1 MPEGEVRALYRR
13 LGCLLLLLC
22 LALPRACAEGPVEER
37 LARTFEE
44 YGTLGASVAVFQNGR
59 VTYTYA
65 YGQIRPDGPEVTADT
80 AFQVGSISKMV
91 ACIGLLQL
99 MDDKGVSLDDEL
111 GDVLGYEVRNPYY
124 PEVPV
129 TLRQLMTHTA
139 SLRDASDYDDALE
152 GEGLPLETLLV
163 ERARAVFSRSEPG
176 HERVY
181 SNFGGGLIGPLIE
194 ALSGMALD
202 DYMARNVFEPL
213 GVTAAYQASRLAGKA
228 PLADIYFMPEARL
241 AKRPGDD
248 APALRDYCFTAGKL
262 TISAQDLCKILIALC
277 DGGVCGDA
285 RILKES
291 QVAEMTARQDH
302 IGSVFCDSGNGLF
315 LNVITDAEVPGRTL
329 LGHGGK
335 AYGMLCAA
343 YFDPTDRTGV
353 VMLTNGC
360 DNRSDRNGIGVLGR
374 EILTLCYQEIIDP
387 LHQVEDPF
395 EVR

>member
-1 MPEGEVRALYRR
+1 MRALYRR
-13 LGCLLLLLC
+13 IGCLLLLLC
-22 LALPRACAEGPVEER
+22 LALPGAVTGAEGAVEEQ
-37 LARTFEE
+37 LARMFEK
-44 YGTLGASVAVFQNGR
+44 YSTLGASVAVFQNGR
-59 VTYTYA
+59 ITYVYTY
-65 YGQIRPDGPEVTADT
+65 GQTRPGGPEVTADT

-99 MDDKGVSLDDEL
+99 MDEQGVSLDDEL
-111 GDVLGYEVRNPYY
+111 GEVLGYEVRNPHY

-202 DYMARNVFEPL
+202 DYMAQNVFEPL

-262 TISAQDLCKILIALC
+262 VISAQDLCKILIALC

-291 QVAEMTARQDH
+291 QVAEMTARQEYA
-302 IGSVFCDSGNGLF
+302 GSVACDSGNGLF
-315 LNVITDAEVPGRTL
+315 LNIITDDEVEGRTL
-329 LGHGGK
+329 YGHGGK

-360 DNRSDRNGIGVLGR
+360 NNKSDANGVGALGR
-374 EILTLCYQEIIDP
+374 DILTLCYERIIDP
-387 LHQVEDPF
+387 FHQVEDPF

>member
-1 MPEGEVRALYRR
+1 M
-13 LGCLLLLLC
+13 GCLLLLVC
-22 LALPRACAEGPVEER
+22 LALPCTGAAEPVGEQLDR
-37 LARTFEE
+37 VFEE
-44 YGTLGASVAVFQNGR
+44 YSTLGASVAVFQNGR
-59 VTYTYA
+59 VTYTYTC
-65 YGQIRPDGPEVTADT
+65 GQIRPDGPEVTADT

-194 ALSGMALD
+194 ALSGIALD

-213 GVTAAYQASRLAGKA
+213 GVTAAYQASRLVGKV
-228 PLADIYFMPEARL
+228 PLADMYLMPEGRL

-248 APALRDYCFTAGKL
+248 ASALEDYCFTAGKL
-262 TISAQDLCKILIALC
+262 VISAQDLCKILIALC

>member
-1 MPEGEVRALYRR
+1 M
-13 LGCLLLLLC
+13 GCLLLLVC
-22 LALPRACAEGPVEER
+22 LALPCTGAAEPVGEQLDR
-37 LARTFEE
+37 VFEE
-44 YGTLGASVAVFQNGR
+44 YSTLGASVAVFQNGR
-59 VTYTYA
+59 VTYTYTC
-65 YGQIRPDGPEVTADT
+65 GQIRPDGPEVTADT

-213 GVTAAYQASRLAGKA
+213 GVTAAYQASRLVGKV
-228 PLADIYFMPEARL
+228 PLADMYLMPEGRL

-248 APALRDYCFTAGKL
+248 ASALEDYCFTAGKL
-262 TISAQDLCKILIALC
+262 VISAQDLCKILIALC

>member
-1 MPEGEVRALYRR
+1 M
-13 LGCLLLLLC
+13 GCLLLLVC
-22 LALPRACAEGPVEER
+22 LALPCTGAAEPVGEQLDR
-37 LARTFEE
+37 VFEE
-44 YGTLGASVAVFQNGR
+44 YSTLGASVAVFQNGR
-59 VTYTYA
+59 VTYTYTC
-65 YGQIRPDGPEVTADT
+65 GQIRPDGPEVTADT

-202 DYMARNVFEPL
+202 DYMAQNVFEPL
-213 GVTAAYQASRLAGKA
+213 GVTAAYQASRLVGKV
-228 PLADIYFMPEARL
+228 PLADMYLMPEGRL

-248 APALRDYCFTAGKL
+248 ASALEDYCFTAGKL
-262 TISAQDLCKILIALC
+262 VISAPDLCKILIALC

-285 RILKES
+285 RILRES
-291 QVAEMTARQDH
+291 QTAEMTARQEYA
-302 IGSVFCDSGNGLF
+302 GSVACDSGNGLF
-315 LNVITDAEVPGRTL
+315 LNIITDDEVEGRTL
-329 LGHGGK
+329 YGHGGK

>member
-1 MPEGEVRALYRR
+1 M
-13 LGCLLLLLC
+13 GCLLLLLC
-22 LALPRACAEGPVEER
+22 LALPGAAAGAEGAVEEQ
-37 LARTFEE
+37 LARMFEK
-44 YGTLGASVAVFQNGR
+44 YSTLGAPVAVFQNGR
-59 VTYTYA
+59 VTYTYTC
-65 YGQIRPDGPEVTADT
+65 GQIRPDGPEVTADT
-80 AFQVGSISKMV
+80 AFQAGSISKMV

-202 DYMARNVFEPL
+202 DYMAQNVFEPL
-213 GVTAAYQASRLAGKA
+213 GVTAAYQASRLVGKV
-228 PLADIYFMPEARL
+228 PLADMYLMPEGRL

-248 APALRDYCFTAGKL
+248 ASALEDYCFTAGKL
-262 TISAQDLCKILIALC
+262 VISAPDLCKILIALC
-277 DGGVCGDA
+277 DGGICGNA

>member
-1 MPEGEVRALYRR
+1 M
-13 LGCLLLLLC
+13 GCLLLLVC
-22 LALPRACAEGPVEER
+22 LALPCTGAAEPVGEQLDR
-37 LARTFEE
+37 VFEE
-44 YGTLGASVAVFQNGR
+44 YSTLGASVAVFQNGR
-59 VTYTYA
+59 VTYTYTC
-65 YGQIRPDGPEVTADT
+65 GQIRPDGPEVTADT

-213 GVTAAYQASRLAGKA
+213 GVTAAYQASSLAGKA

-248 APALRDYCFTAGKL
+248 ASALRDYCFTAGKL

-277 DGGVCGDA
+277 DGGVCGNA
-285 RILKES
+285 RILRES
-291 QVAEMTARQDH
+291 QTAEMTARQEYA
-302 IGSVFCDSGNGLF
+302 GSVACDSGNGLF
-315 LNVITDAEVPGRTL
+315 LNIITDDEVEGRTL
-329 LGHGGK
+329 YGHGGK

>member
-1 MPEGEVRALYRR
+1 MYRR
-13 LGCLLLLLC
+13 MGCLLLLVC
-22 LALPRACAEGPVEER
+22 LALPCAGAAEPVEEQ
-37 LARTFEE
+37 LARVFEE
-44 YGTLGASVAVFQNGR
+44 YSTLGASVAVFQNGR
-59 VTYTYA
+59 VTYTYTC
-65 YGQIRPDGPEVTADT
+65 GQIRPDGPEVTADT

-99 MDDKGVSLDDEL
+99 MDEQGVSLDDEL

-152 GEGLPLETLLV
+152 GEGLPLETLLG

-194 ALSGMALD
+194 ALSCMTLD
-202 DYMARNVFEPL
+202 DYMAQNVFEPL
-213 GVTAAYQASRLAGKA
+213 GVTAAYQASRLVGKV
-228 PLADIYFMPEARL
+228 PLADMYLMPEGRL

-248 APALRDYCFTAGKL
+248 ASALEDYCFTAGKL
-262 TISAQDLCKILIALC
+262 VISAPELCKILIALC
-277 DGGVCGDA
+277 DGGIYGNA
-285 RILKES
+285 RILRES
-291 QVAEMTARQDH
+291 QTAEMTARQEYA
-302 IGSVFCDSGNGLF
+302 GSVACDSGNGLF
-315 LNVITDAEVPGRTL
+315 LNIITDDEVEGRTL
-329 LGHGGK
+329 YGHGGK

-360 DNRSDRNGIGVLGR
+360 NNKSDANGVGALGR
-374 EILTLCYQEIIDP
+374 DILTLCYERIIDP
-387 LHQVEDPF
+387 FHQVEDPF

>member
-1 MPEGEVRALYRR
+1 M
-13 LGCLLLLLC
+13 GCLLLLVC
-22 LALPRACAEGPVEER
+22 LALPCTGAAEPVGEQLDR
-37 LARTFEE
+37 VFEE
-44 YGTLGASVAVFQNGR
+44 YSTLGASVAVFQNGR
-59 VTYTYA
+59 VTYTYTC
-65 YGQIRPDGPEVTADT
+65 GQIRPDGPEVTADT

-228 PLADIYFMPEARL
+228 PLADMYLMPEGRL

-248 APALRDYCFTAGKL
+248 ASALEDYCFTAGKL
-262 TISAQDLCKILIALC
+262 VISAQDLCKILIALC

>member
-1 MPEGEVRALYRR
+1 M
-13 LGCLLLLLC
+13 GCLLLLVC
-22 LALPRACAEGPVEER
+22 LALPCTGAAEPVGEQLDR
-37 LARTFEE
+37 VFEE
-44 YGTLGASVAVFQNGR
+44 YSTLGASVAVFQNGR
-59 VTYTYA
+59 VTYTYTC
-65 YGQIRPDGPEVTADT
+65 GQIRPDGPEVTADT
-80 AFQVGSISKMV
+80 AFQAGSISKMV

>member
-1 MPEGEVRALYRR
+1 M
-13 LGCLLLLLC
+13 GCLLLLVC
-22 LALPRACAEGPVEER
+22 LALPCAGAAEPVGEQLDR
-37 LARTFEE
+37 VFEE
-44 YGTLGASVAVFQNGR
+44 YSTLGASVAVFQNGR
-59 VTYTYA
+59 VTYTYTC
-65 YGQIRPDGPEVTADT
+65 GQIRPDGPEVTADT

-99 MDDKGVSLDDEL
+99 MDEQGVSLDDEL

-152 GEGLPLETLLV
+152 GEGLPLETLLG

-202 DYMARNVFEPL
+202 DYMAQNVFEPL
-213 GVTAAYQASRLAGKA
+213 GVAAAYQPSRLA
-228 PLADIYFMPEARL
+228 PDVPVADLYLMPRRWL
-241 AKRPGDD
+241 AKRVREDS
-248 APALRDYCFTAGKL
+248 PALQDYCFTAGKL
-262 TISAQDLCKILIALC
+262 VISAPDLCKILIALC
-277 DGGVCGDA
+277 DGGVCGDT

-291 QVAEMTARQDH
+291 QTREMLTPQNYT
-302 IGSVFCDSGNGLF
+302 GSVTCESGNGLF
-315 LNVITDAEVPGRTL
+315 INIITDDEVEGRTL
-329 LGHGGK
+329 YGHGGK
-335 AYGMLCAA
+335 ANGMLCAA

-360 DNRSDRNGIGVLGR
+360 QNKSAHNGVGMLGR
-374 EILTLCYQEIIDP
+374 NILTLCYELLIEP
-387 LHQVEDPF
+387 HHQVENPF

>member
-22 LALPRACAEGPVEER
+22 LALPRAGAEGPVEER

-59 VTYTYA
+59 VTYTYTC
-65 YGQIRPDGPEVTADT
+65 GQIRPDGPEVTADT

>member
-1 MPEGEVRALYRR
+1 M
-13 LGCLLLLLC
+13 GCLLLLVC
-22 LALPRACAEGPVEER
+22 LALPCTGAAEPVGEQLDR
-37 LARTFEE
+37 VFEE
-44 YGTLGASVAVFQNGR
+44 YSTLGASVAVFQNGR
-59 VTYTYA
+59 VTYTYTC
-65 YGQIRPDGPEVTADT
+65 GQIRPDGPEVTADT

-248 APALRDYCFTAGKL
+248 ASALEDYCFTAGKL
-262 TISAQDLCKILIALC
+262 VISAQDLCKILIALC

>member
-1 MPEGEVRALYRR
+1 M
-13 LGCLLLLLC
+13 GCLLLLVC
-22 LALPRACAEGPVEER
+22 LALPCTGAAEPVGEQLDR
-37 LARTFEE
+37 VFEE
-44 YGTLGASVAVFQNGR
+44 YSTLGASVAVFQNGR
-59 VTYTYA
+59 VTYTYTC
-65 YGQIRPDGPEVTADT
+65 GQIRPDGPEVTADT

-202 DYMARNVFEPL
+202 DYMAQNVFEPL
-213 GVTAAYQASRLAGKA
+213 GVTAAYQASRLVGKV
-228 PLADIYFMPEARL
+228 PLADMYLMPEGRL

-248 APALRDYCFTAGKL
+248 ASALEDYCFTAGKL
-262 TISAQDLCKILIALC
+262 VISAQDLCKILIALC

>member
-1 MPEGEVRALYRR
+1 M
-13 LGCLLLLLC
+13 GCLLLLVC
-22 LALPRACAEGPVEER
+22 LALPCTGAAEPVGEQLDR
-37 LARTFEE
+37 VFEE
-44 YGTLGASVAVFQNGR
+44 YSTLGASVAVFQNGR
-59 VTYTYA
+59 VTYTYTC
-65 YGQIRPDGPEVTADT
+65 GQIRPDGPEVTADT

-248 APALRDYCFTAGKL
+248 ASALRDYCFTAGKL

-277 DGGVCGDA
+277 DGGVCGNA
-285 RILKES
+285 RILRES
-291 QVAEMTARQDH
+291 QTAEMTARQEYA
-302 IGSVFCDSGNGLF
+302 GSVACDSGNGLF
-315 LNVITDAEVPGRTL
+315 LNIITDDEVEGRTL
-329 LGHGGK
+329 YGHGGK

>member
-1 MPEGEVRALYRR
+1 MYRR
-13 LGCLLLLLC
+13 MGCLLLLVC
-22 LALPRACAEGPVEER
+22 LALPCAGAAEPVGDQ
-37 LARTFEE
+37 LARVFEE
-44 YGTLGASVAVFQNGR
+44 YSTLGASVAVFQNGR
-59 VTYTYA
+59 VTYTYTC
-65 YGQIRPDGPEVTADT
+65 GQIRPDGPEVTADT
-80 AFQVGSISKMV
+80 AFQAGSISKMV

-202 DYMARNVFEPL
+202 DYMAQNVFEPL
-213 GVTAAYQASRLAGKA
+213 GVTAAYQASRLVGKV
-228 PLADIYFMPEARL
+228 PLADMYLMPEGRL

-248 APALRDYCFTAGKL
+248 ASALEDYCFTAGKL
-262 TISAQDLCKILIALC
+262 VISAPDLCKILIALC
-277 DGGVCGDA
+277 DGGICGNA